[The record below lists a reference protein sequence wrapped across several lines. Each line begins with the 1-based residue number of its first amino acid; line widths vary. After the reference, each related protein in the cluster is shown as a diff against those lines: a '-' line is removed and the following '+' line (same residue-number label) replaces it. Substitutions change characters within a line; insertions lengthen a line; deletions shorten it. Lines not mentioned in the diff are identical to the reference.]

1 MNTVLD
7 SLKIVRINTDLVQ
20 RIYDAAHTITDQYTA
35 NPSQLH
41 RLCSWTVKLWS
52 YITGKMALGEPKPT
66 YSSLE
71 KWAFPTYRP

>member
-41 RLCSWTVKLWS
+41 RLCS
-52 YITGKMALGEPKPT
+52 
-66 YSSLE
+66 
-71 KWAFPTYRP
+71 